1 MNHPIILLGS
11 KPQGGGRVARCT
23 GLRGPESAEPGTLLQ
38 EAVGDSDGDEHDDEE
53 GNIYVTFAVRQAL
66 C

>member
-1 MNHPIILLGS
+1 M
-11 KPQGGGRVARCT
+11 ARCT

-38 EAVGDSDGDEHDDEE
+38 EAVDDHDGDEDDDEE
-53 GNIYVTFAVRQAL
+53 GNIYVTFAAHRVL

>member
-1 MNHPIILLGS
+1 M
-11 KPQGGGRVARCT
+11 GGRVARCT

-38 EAVGDSDGDEHDDEE
+38 EAVGDNDDDEHDDEE